1 MALILSAPI
10 TEARP
15 KRVMRSIRTRK
26 RDEEYLY
33 NLIKDSVTPAVNQI
47 QEQAESGS
55 EIIEQGAGAFEAG
68 LEDTLKATITKWA
81 EELNARNKQE
91 TEKVLARALGVDTAY
106 IMDDATVGKV
116 IPSFADVAV
125 ALIKGD
131 LDDFKSDIKNAVLKN
146 IQGIPFE
153 DGRSLTQEIKHLAGV
168 TMERAR
174 LIARDQTHK
183 INTGITQQRQQA
195 LGIEEYIWRT
205 SQDQRVVG
213 NPAGLYPRGN
223 HVHGN
228 HYERDGKKFRWDDP
242 PFDGH
247 PGYAINCR
255 CTADPVID
263 LEKIDLS
270 SGTVTPPKPLTK
282 TFKGVDGTE
291 FKEREEVEATSFG
304 KRLLREKLSS
314 SNPSAG
320 WEIRSIEIL
329 GETEKAWRLGV
340 EVYSR
345 YMHDN
350 EAYKIMFLPKKGG
363 IQKMRTDEQKAEDYA
378 KWQAKKDHERQK
390 RLEKNK
396 QWRLAEAETEK
407 YKKLLEVAD
416 EIGLKTRKGTSL
428 KTLQKNI
435 AHKNWEL
442 RLKDGKV

>member
-1 MALILSAPI
+1 MSLILSAPI
-10 TEARP
+10 TETKP
-15 KRVMRSIRTRK
+15 KRIGRAIRTRK

-33 NLIKDSVTPAVNQI
+33 KIIKDSVAPAVNQI
-47 QEQAESGS
+47 QEEVGSGS
-55 EIIEQGAGAFEAG
+55 EIIDQGAGAFEAG
-68 LEDTLKATITKWA
+68 LEDTLKASITQWA
-81 EELNARNKQE
+81 NEVNARNKQE
-91 TEKVLARALGVDTAY
+91 TEKLLARTLGVDTAY
-106 IMDDATVGKV
+106 IMDDNTVGKV
-116 IPSFADVAV
+116 IPSFADAAV

-146 IQGIPFE
+146 LQGIPFE
-153 DGRSLTQEIKHLAGV
+153 DGRSLTDEIKHLAGV

-183 INTGITQQRQQA
+183 INTGITQQRQTA

-213 NPAGLYPRGN
+213 NPAGLYPKGN

-263 LEKIDLS
+263 LDKIDLS
-270 SGTVTPPKPLTK
+270 SGTVTPPKPQPK
-282 TFKGVDGTE
+282 TFQGVDGTE
-291 FKEREEVEATSFG
+291 YKEREEVEATSFG
-304 KRLLREKLSS
+304 KRLLREKLSAHNS
-314 SNPSAG
+314 QWG

-345 YMHDN
+345 YMPDK
-350 EAYKIMFLPKKGG
+350 EDYKIMFLPKKGG
-363 IQKMRTDEQKAEDYA
+363 IQKMRSEEQKEG
-378 KWQAKKDHERQK
+378 
-390 RLEKNK
+390 
-396 QWRLAEAETEK
+396 
-407 YKKLLEVAD
+407 KL
-416 EIGLKTRKGTSL
+416 
-428 KTLQKNI
+428 
-435 AHKNWEL
+435 
-442 RLKDGKV
+442 